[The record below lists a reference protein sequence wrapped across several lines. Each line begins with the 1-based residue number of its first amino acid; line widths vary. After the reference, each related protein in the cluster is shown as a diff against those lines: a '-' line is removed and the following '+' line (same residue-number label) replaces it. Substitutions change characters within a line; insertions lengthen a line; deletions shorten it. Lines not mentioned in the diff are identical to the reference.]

1 MKMKHPSQGKHVITK
16 TGKLTS
22 AFGLPWKSVLEDDA
36 NDVDFTAANI
46 SGVPDLSEVVQVTH

>member
-1 MKMKHPSQGKHVITK
+1 
-16 TGKLTS
+16 
-22 AFGLPWKSVLEDDA
+22 VLEDDA